1 MGLILFGTFFVL
13 VLLGVPIFIALA
25 AGSLAF
31 IPTLGIS
38 FTSAVQ
44 RMFAVAQ
51 SFPLLAIPFFILAG
65 ELMNQGGLSH
75 RLIKF
80 ATTLVGHIWGGL
92 AQVVV
97 VVSMFFAGVSG
108 SAVADSSAVGSILIP
123 AMEKRGY
130 DKDFS
135 AAVVAAA
142 GTIGIMIP
150 PSIPMVIYGWIA
162 NQSVGKLLL
171 AGAVPGVF
179 VGLSLML
186 LCAWLAYR
194 RDYVREKRA
203 TLGELI
209 RQGRET
215 ILALLTPVIIMGG
228 ILLGL
233 VTPTEAAVVAVA
245 WAFVVG
251 MFVYKDLTWSML
263 PKILVDTAAS
273 TAGVMV
279 IIAAAN
285 IFAWLLA
292 LGRVPEEIAAFILSL
307 TSNKFLVLLLLN
319 GLLLITGMIIDLS
332 PAIMIMTPILLPIA
346 TQVGVDPVHFGVIMI
361 VNLAVGLF
369 TPPVGTTLFVASS
382 LAKLRMEEVV
392 KALMPFYV
400 VTFIVLLA
408 VTYVPAIS
416 LWLPGFLK

>member
-13 VLLGVPIFIALA
+13 VLLGTPIFISLA
-25 AGSLAF
+25 AGSLTF

-38 FTSAVQ
+38 FTSAIQ

-75 RLIKF
+75 RLVKF
-80 ATTLVGHIWGGL
+80 ATALVGHIWGGL

-97 VVSMFFAGVSG
+97 LVSMFFAGVSG

-130 DKDFS
+130 SKDFA
-135 AAVVAAA
+135 AAVVASA

-171 AGAVPGVF
+171 AGAIPGVF
-179 VGLSLML
+179 VGISLMV
-186 LCAWLAYR
+186 LCAWTAYR
-194 RDYVREKRA
+194 RGYVRERRA
-203 TLGELI
+203 TLAEILHEAK
-209 RQGRET
+209 ET

-228 ILLGL
+228 ILLGV

-292 LGRVPEEIAAFILSL
+292 LGRVPDAIAEFILSL
-307 TSNKFLVLLLLN
+307 THNKYLILLLLN
-319 GLLLITGMIIDLS
+319 SVLLITGMIIDLS

-346 TQVGVDPVHFGVIMI
+346 TKVGVDPVHFGVIMV
-361 VNLAVGLF
+361 VNLAIGLF

-382 LAKLRMEEVV
+382 LAKVRMEDVV
-392 KALMPFYV
+392 RALMPFYV
-400 VTFIVLLA
+400 VTVIVLLA
-408 VTYVPAIS
+408 VTYVPALS
-416 LWLPGFLK
+416 LWLPSFLK

>member
-13 VLLGVPIFIALA
+13 VLLGTPIFISLA

-38 FTSAVQ
+38 FTSAIQ

-75 RLIKF
+75 RLVKF
-80 ATTLVGHIWGGL
+80 ATALVGHIWGGL

-97 VVSMFFAGVSG
+97 LVSMFFAGVSG

-130 DKDFS
+130 DKDFA
-135 AAVVAAA
+135 AAVVASA

-171 AGAVPGVF
+171 AGAIPGIF
-179 VGLSLML
+179 VGIAFMV
-186 LCAWLAYR
+186 LCAWTAYR
-194 RDYVREKRA
+194 RGYVGERRA
-203 TLGELI
+203 TLAEIL
-209 RQGRET
+209 QEAKET

-228 ILLGL
+228 ILLGV

-245 WAFVVG
+245 WAFFVG
-251 MFVYKDLTWSML
+251 MFAYKDLTWSML
-263 PKILVDTAAS
+263 PKILVNTAAS

-292 LGRVPEEIAAFILSL
+292 LGRVPDAIAQFILSL
-307 TSNKFLVLLLLN
+307 THNKYLILLLLN
-319 GLLLITGMIIDLS
+319 GVLLITGMIIDLS
-332 PAIMIMTPILLPIA
+332 PAIMIMTPILLPVA
-346 TQVGVDPVHFGVIMI
+346 TKVGVDPVHFGVIMV
-361 VNLAVGLF
+361 VNLAIGLF

-382 LAKLRMEEVV
+382 LAKLRMEDVV

-400 VTFIVLLA
+400 VSLLVLLA

-416 LWLPGFLK
+416 LWLPSFLK

>member
-1 MGLILFGTFFVL
+1 
-13 VLLGVPIFIALA
+13 
-25 AGSLAF
+25 
-31 IPTLGIS
+31 
-38 FTSAVQ
+38 
-44 RMFAVAQ
+44 
-51 SFPLLAIPFFILAG
+51 
-65 ELMNQGGLSH
+65 
-75 RLIKF
+75 
-80 ATTLVGHIWGGL
+80 
-92 AQVVV
+92 
-97 VVSMFFAGVSG
+97 
-108 SAVADSSAVGSILIP
+108 
-123 AMEKRGY
+123 
-130 DKDFS
+130 
-135 AAVVAAA
+135 
-142 GTIGIMIP
+142 
-150 PSIPMVIYGWIA
+150 
-162 NQSVGKLLL
+162 
-171 AGAVPGVF
+171 
-179 VGLSLML
+179 
-186 LCAWLAYR
+186 
-194 RDYVREKRA
+194 
-203 TLGELI
+203 
-209 RQGRET
+209 
-215 ILALLTPVIIMGG
+215 MGG